1 MFRLSLRILFFS
13 LLSLQAQAYTP
24 HAEKVVDNVYAL
36 VGPLGQRSADNDGL
50 NNNQGFIVTGQG
62 VVLVDSGASRLGA
75 EKIARA
81 IAAVTP
87 QPIRWVINL
96 GGQDHRWLGNDYF
109 ASHGAEIIALQDTA
123 KTQRENARQ
132 QLDALQ
138 RFLGKRLQ
146 GTRAHVADK
155 LLAGDPASFELAGEK
170 LVLSYSNAHFP
181 GDAML
186 WLPQHK
192 VVFTGDLVYVDRLL
206 AVLPWS
212 SVRNAQ
218 QAFKAMEKLQ
228 PKYIVPG
235 HGHVCDLATARRDTG
250 DYYDF
255 LNNVIGAAA
264 TEMEP
269 MSDVLNKYSRLPA
282 FEHLEH
288 FDDLHRANMNRT
300 YLEYEAL

>member
-1 MFRLSLRILFFS
+1 MFNFSIRLLMIF
-13 LLSLQAQAYTP
+13 LLPLQAYAYTP
-24 HAEKVVDNVYAL
+24 KAEQVVNNVYAL
-36 VGPLGQRSADNDGL
+36 VGPLDQRSEDNDGL
-50 NNNQGFIVTGQG
+50 NNNQGFIVTKQG
-62 VVLVDSGASRLGA
+62 VILVDSGASLLGA

-81 IAAVTP
+81 IAEVTT
-87 QPIRWVINL
+87 QPVKWVINL

-109 ASHGAEIIALQDTA
+109 AQRGAEIIALRGTA
-123 KTQRENARQ
+123 DTQRHYAEQ
-132 QLDALQ
+132 QLEGLQ

-146 GTRAHVADK
+146 GTKAHIADTR
-155 LLAGDPASFELAGEK
+155 LADNPSRLERGGERLELH
-170 LVLSYSNAHFP
+170 YTNAHFP

-186 WLPQHK
+186 WLPEHK
-192 VVFTGDLVYVDRLL
+192 VIFTGDLVYVDRLV
-206 AVLPWS
+206 AMLPWS

-218 QAFKAMEKLQ
+218 QAFRAMEKLA
-228 PKYIVPG
+228 PKHIVPG
-235 HGHVCDLATARRDTG
+235 HGQVCDLATARRDSG

-264 TEMEP
+264 SDMEP
-269 MSDVLNKYSRLPA
+269 MSDVLNQYTRLPA

>member
-1 MFRLSLRILFFS
+1 MFKLSLRILFFS
-13 LLSLQAQAYTP
+13 MLSLQAQAYTP

-36 VGPLGQRSADNDGL
+36 VGPLGQRSTANDGL

-81 IAAVTP
+81 IAEVTP
-87 QPIRWVINL
+87 QPVKWVINL

-123 KTQRENARQ
+123 KTQREYARQ
-132 QLDALQ
+132 QLDGLQ

-155 LLAGDPASFELAGEK
+155 LLAGEPASFELADEK

-181 GDAML
+181 GDAIL

-218 QAFKAMEKLQ
+218 QAFQAMEKLQ
-228 PKYIVPG
+228 PEYIVPG

-269 MSDVLNKYSRLPA
+269 MSDVLNKYTRLPA